1 MPGLECSRDISK
13 MLKKY
18 PDATNAKIL
27 DNVFTELSMN
37 YSIKVQSTMY
47 RFRIERLP
55 TKIKPDKTKITV
67 CSGNVKMTLTKDS
80 NEPWKNYADREF
92 DLIDDFQQ
100 K

>member
-1 MPGLECSRDISK
+1 MIDSFSESGNKVVFSLVMPGLECSRDISK

-67 CSGNVKMTLTKDS
+67 CSS
-80 NEPWKNYADREF
+80 IF
-92 DLIDDFQQ
+92 FSHS
-100 K
+100 